1 MATTTTTT
9 TATSAKLESV
19 ALSGKSSGA
28 MRLDGEYTNYGD
40 WRDDLNRDGYAV
52 IKGAIPRLRAD
63 GYSDQ
68 FYSYME
74 NL

>member
-1 MATTTTTT
+1 MATTTA
-9 TATSAKLESV
+9 TATSANLESL
-19 ALSGKSSGA
+19 ALPGKSTGA
-28 MRLDGEYTNYGD
+28 LKLDGESTNYGD